1 MSTEANTE
9 STIPTVSEDSNT
21 LGDIRINHSVVASIV
36 RLAALEVSGV
46 AAVGGGFVDGIA
58 EIFSKKGDERG
69 VRVEEDEVGDY
80 RIEIRVIL
88 KFGVE
93 LAAVAGQVQQRIAEQ
108 IEKMTSKNVAR
119 VTVVIDGVRT
129 EEEVK
134 RESETGSPHR
144 LTPPPQQRCSV
155 YDEQRRYFSRSR
167 APHANWYLYIAGG
180 ALALAFLLMLLVRR
194 RETDRRI

>member
-1 MSTEANTE
+1 MSKETDNQNE
-9 STIPTVSEDSNT
+9 SVIPNVSEASNT

-88 KFGVE
+88 RFGCE
-93 LAAVAGQVQQRIAEQ
+93 LASVATEIQERIAEQ
-108 IEKMTSKNVAR
+108 VEKMTSKSVSRVNVI
-119 VTVVIDGVRT
+119 IDGVRT
-129 EEEVK
+129 DDEKGEEDEWGE
-134 RESETGSPHR
+134 ESHI
-144 LTPPPQQRCSV
+144 
-155 YDEQRRYFSRSR
+155 D
-167 APHANWYLYIAGG
+167 
-180 ALALAFLLMLLVRR
+180 
-194 RETDRRI
+194 

>member
-1 MSTEANTE
+1 MSKETDNQNE
-9 STIPTVSEDSNT
+9 SIIPNVSEASST

-88 KFGVE
+88 RFGCE
-93 LAAVAGQVQQRIAEQ
+93 LATVATEIQERIAEQ
-108 IEKMTSKNVAR
+108 VEQMTSKSVAR
-119 VTVVIDGVRT
+119 VNVIIDGVRT
-129 EEEVK
+129 DDEKGDEDEWGD
-134 RESETGSPHR
+134 ETHI
-144 LTPPPQQRCSV
+144 
-155 YDEQRRYFSRSR
+155 D
-167 APHANWYLYIAGG
+167 
-180 ALALAFLLMLLVRR
+180 
-194 RETDRRI
+194 

>member
-1 MSTEANTE
+1 MSKETENQHE

-88 KFGVE
+88 SFGVE
-93 LAAVAGQVQQRIAEQ
+93 LAATASQVQQRIAEQ

-119 VTVVIDGVRT
+119 VDVVIDGVRT

-134 RESETGSPHR
+134 ERDDWEEH
-144 LTPPPQQRCSV
+144 
-155 YDEQRRYFSRSR
+155 
-167 APHANWYLYIAGG
+167 
-180 ALALAFLLMLLVRR
+180 
-194 RETDRRI
+194 TD

>member
-1 MSTEANTE
+1 MSKETENQNE
-9 STIPTVSEDSNT
+9 SIIPNVSEASNT

-88 KFGVE
+88 RFGCE
-93 LAAVAGQVQQRIAEQ
+93 LATVATEIQERIAEQ
-108 IEKMTSKNVAR
+108 VEQMTSKSVAR
-119 VTVVIDGVRT
+119 VNVIIDGVRT
-129 EEEVK
+129 DDEKDEEDEWGD
-134 RESETGSPHR
+134 EPHI
-144 LTPPPQQRCSV
+144 
-155 YDEQRRYFSRSR
+155 D
-167 APHANWYLYIAGG
+167 
-180 ALALAFLLMLLVRR
+180 
-194 RETDRRI
+194 

>member
-1 MSTEANTE
+1 MSKETGNQNE
-9 STIPTVSEDSNT
+9 SVIPNVSEASNT

-88 KFGVE
+88 RFGCE
-93 LAAVAGQVQQRIAEQ
+93 LATVATEIQERIAEQ
-108 IEKMTSKNVAR
+108 VEKMTSKSVSRVNVI
-119 VTVVIDGVRT
+119 IDGVRT
-129 EEEVK
+129 DDEKGDEDEWGD
-134 RESETGSPHR
+134 ESHI
-144 LTPPPQQRCSV
+144 
-155 YDEQRRYFSRSR
+155 D
-167 APHANWYLYIAGG
+167 
-180 ALALAFLLMLLVRR
+180 
-194 RETDRRI
+194 